1 MKPLSVTRAVY
12 AVLDDLP
19 EGRISGRE
27 LQYRVTLRLENKD
40 PYHSTVLE
48 KARDYCDISGASL
61 ICVDRKRSIY
71 TYSPGFKIGDAI
83 ISGRE

>member
-12 AVLDDLP
+12 AVLDELP
-19 EGRISGRE
+19 EGRISGRD

-40 PYHSTVLE
+40 PYHSSVLD
-48 KARDYCDISGASL
+48 KARDYADITGATFE
-61 ICVDRKRSIY
+61 CVDGKKSIY
-71 TYSPGFKIGDAI
+71 HFRPGFRLGDTR

>member
-27 LQYRVTLRLENKD
+27 LQYMVTLRLENKD
-40 PYHSTVLE
+40 PYHSSVLE
-48 KARDYCDISGASL
+48 KARDYADITGATFE
-61 ICVDRKRSIY
+61 CVDGKRSIY
-71 TYSPGFKIGDAI
+71 NFRPGFRLGDTKIG
-83 ISGRE
+83 GRE

>member
-12 AVLDDLP
+12 AVLDELP

-27 LQYRVTLRLENKD
+27 LQYMVTLRLENKD

-48 KARDYCDISGASL
+48 KARDYADITGAEL
-61 ICVDRKRSIY
+61 VCVDGKRSFY
-71 TYSPGFKIGDAI
+71 YFRPGFRLGDAI
-83 ISGRE
+83 LSGRE

>member
-27 LQYRVTLRLENKD
+27 LQYMVTLRLENKD

-48 KARDYCDISGASL
+48 KARDYADITGAEL
-61 ICVDRKRSIY
+61 VCVDGKRSIY
-71 TYSPGFKIGDAI
+71 SFRPGFRLGNTRIE
-83 ISGRE
+83 GRE

>member
-12 AVLDDLP
+12 AVLDELP

-27 LQYRVTLRLENKD
+27 LQFMVTLRLDNRD

-48 KARDYCDISGASL
+48 KARDYCDITGGEFE
-61 ICVDRKRSIY
+61 CVDGKRSIY
-71 TYSPGFKIGDAI
+71 NFRPGFRLGDAI
-83 ISGRE
+83 LGGRE